1 MFKNYQKRF
10 LRMKKQKGLTLIELG
25 LAIAIS
31 AAIIVGLMVT
41 LTSTNQSKKI
51 MQATQLVSQLISA
64 ATNYGATGA
73 DDDIA
78 GKLEN
83 AGLVNSITT
92 PWGKDATVIYNSDS
106 DGIIVTIP
114 GVNDGTCQAMY
125 TQWQA
130 QKSVATADC
139 STQGVFKLTYKM
151 DVS

>member
-1 MFKNYQKRF
+1 
-10 LRMKKQKGLTLIELG
+10 MKKQAGLTLIELG

-51 MQATQLVSQLISA
+51 MQATQLISQLIA
-64 ATNYGATGA
+64 GATNYGATGN

-78 GKLEN
+78 GQLESS
-83 AGLVNSITT
+83 GLVNSITT
-92 PWGKDATVIYNSDS
+92 PWGKDATVTYNSDV

-114 GVNDGTCQAMY
+114 GVNEGTCQAMY

-130 QKSVATADC
+130 QKNVATADC
-139 STQGVFKLTYKM
+139 STQGVFKLTYQM
-151 DVS
+151 DAS